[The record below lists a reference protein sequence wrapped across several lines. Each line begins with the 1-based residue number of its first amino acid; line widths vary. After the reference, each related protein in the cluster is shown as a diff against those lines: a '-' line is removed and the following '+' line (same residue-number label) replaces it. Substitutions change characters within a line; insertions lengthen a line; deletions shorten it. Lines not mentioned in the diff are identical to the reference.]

1 MADAKKKKT
10 NRTRRKNAP
19 SDHQGALPTLSL
31 FRHVLP
37 SRFYWTMVYSSG
49 HWFTPPPCPSLGRR
63 FCSGAKPAAAPAVA
77 AMHIWSVAWT
87 RPNLALGSL
96 IKYLKAADRAKAA
109 PPSPWRRSRA
119 GAAKRESQT
128 CPARAEKNG
137 AKIDRHRVIRRRFT
151 DGFT

>member
-1 MADAKKKKT
+1 MADAKKKKPT
-10 NRTRRKNAP
+10 GPAVKMRRPTTRARC
-19 SDHQGALPTLSL
+19 QLSL
-31 FRHVLP
+31 SFDTSYHRVFIGRWFIRAAIGLP
-37 SRFYWTMVYSSG
+37 
-49 HWFTPPPCPSLGRR
+49 PPPCPSLGRR

>member
-1 MADAKKKKT
+1 MADAKKKKPT
-10 NRTRRKNAP
+10 GPAVKMRRPTTRARC
-19 SDHQGALPTLSL
+19 QLSL
-31 FRHVLP
+31 SFDTSIAFLLDDGLFERPL
-37 SRFYWTMVYSSG
+37 VY
-49 HWFTPPPCPSLGRR
+49 PPPCPSLGRR